1 MSSVGIQLEVFD
13 YEILKNILQKYPYK
27 FYVYGSR
34 ARGDARRYSDIDIY
48 CNEAIEKIDL
58 VNLQIDLEESDITI
72 KVDITDK
79 SRCSDEFLNMIKCD
93 LVEIK

>member
-1 MSSVGIQLEVFD
+1 MNSVGIQLEAFD
-13 YEILKNILQKYPYK
+13 YEILKNILQKYPYR

-34 ARGDARRYSDIDIY
+34 ARGDARKYSDIDIY
-48 CNEAIEKIDL
+48 CNETIEEIDL
-58 VNLQIDLEESDITI
+58 VNLQIDLEESNITI

-79 SRCSDEFLNMIKCD
+79 SRCSDEFFNMIKCD